1 MQQGSIDL
9 GKVAISP
16 KGAYL
21 AAATYERLDCVTA
34 GNGTYLSLKDGN
46 KGHAVSET
54 AWWLCLVTGQQA
66 VEAAQA
72 ATSAAQNA
80 LDKANSAHTAAG
92 NANDKAAAA
101 SAAAQAANAVIA
113 QAESA
118 VEDAQDAAEQC
129 RQVIASASQVESLGL
144 IPTAM
149 SVDYP
154 DTITLGNPNDRYI
167 KPVFTPSHVI
177 PNVIYLGDDKAVSV
191 APNGRITVNGE
202 GESVVHVVP
211 TNKTSLYK
219 TIRIKV
225 KRAGLRLVNARTSLR
240 LTASGNL
247 RLN

>member
-66 VEAAQA
+66 VE
-72 ATSAAQNA
+72 AAQNA

>member
-16 KGAYL
+16 KGEYS

-34 GNGTYLSLKDGN
+34 RNGTYLSLKDGN
-46 KGHAVSET
+46 QGNDVSET
-54 AWWLCLVTGQQA
+54 AWWLCLVTGQKA
-66 VEAAQA
+66 VE
-72 ATSAAQNA
+72 AAQNA

-101 SAAAQAANAVIA
+101 SAAVQAANAVIA
-113 QAESA
+113 QVETAVTEAE
-118 VEDAQDAAEQC
+118 EAAEQC

-149 SVDYP
+149 SVEYP

-225 KRAGLRLVNARTSLR
+225 KRAGLRLVNARTSQR
-240 LTASGNL
+240 LTSNGNI
-247 RLN
+247 RFN

>member
-1 MQQGSIDL
+1 MARKRKISELPLCTDFHGLRTIGTDKNNQSVAVSLDYVQETVEGMQTATTNANNAAKSAND
-9 GKVAISP
+9 
-16 KGAYL
+16 
-21 AAATYERLDCVTA
+21 AAA
-34 GNGTYLSLKDGN
+34 
-46 KGHAVSET
+46 
-54 AWWLCLVTGQQA
+54 
-66 VEAAQA
+66 
-72 ATSAAQNA
+72 
-80 LDKANSAHTAAG
+80 KANTAAG

>member
-9 GKVAISP
+9 GKVAIAP
-16 KGAYL
+16 KGAYKKET
-21 AAATYERLDCVTA
+21 TYERLDCVTA

-46 KGHAVSET
+46 KGNAVSDT
-54 AWWLCLVTGQQA
+54 ASWLCLVTGQQA
-66 VEAAQA
+66 VEAAA
-72 ATSAAQNA
+72 AALEAAEDA

-101 SAAAQAANAVIA
+101 SAAVQAANAVIA
-113 QAESA
+113 QVETAVTEAE
-118 VEDAQDAAEQC
+118 EAAEQC

-149 SVDYP
+149 SVEYP

-225 KRAGLRLVNARTSLR
+225 KRAGLRLVNARTSQR
-240 LTASGNL
+240 LTSNGNI
-247 RLN
+247 RFN

>member
-16 KGAYL
+16 KGAYS

-46 KGHAVSET
+46 KGNAVSEA

-66 VEAAQA
+66 VDAAQA
-72 ATSAAQNA
+72 ANTAAQNA

-101 SAAAQAANAVIA
+101 SASTQAANEVVSLA
-113 QAESA
+113 QSA
-118 VEDAQDAAEQC
+118 VEEAQEAAEQC
-129 RQVIASASQVESLGL
+129 RQVLASASQVESLGL

-154 DTITLGNPNDRYI
+154 ETITLGNPNSRYI
-167 KPVFTPSHVI
+167 TPKFTPSHVI
-177 PNVIYLGDDKAVSV
+177 PNVIFMGDEKAVSV
-191 APNGRITVNGE
+191 APDGLITVNGE

-211 TNKTSLYK
+211 TNKTSLFK
-219 TIRIKV
+219 TIRIRV
-225 KRAGLRLVNARTSLR
+225 QQAGLRLMNARTSLR
-240 LTASGNL
+240 LTASGNI

>member
-16 KGAYL
+16 KGAYSST
-21 AAATYERLDCVTA
+21 AIYERLDCVTA

-46 KGHAVSET
+46 TGHAVSESS
-54 AWWLCLVTGQQA
+54 WWLCLVTGQQA
-66 VEAAQA
+66 VDAAQA
-72 ATSAAQNA
+72 ANEAAQNA
-80 LDKANSAHTAAG
+80 LNKANSAHTAAG
-92 NANDKAAAA
+92 NANNQAAAA
-101 SAAAQAANAVIA
+101 SAAAQAVNAVVA

-118 VEDAQDAAEQC
+118 VEDAQEAAEEC

-149 SVDYP
+149 SVEYP
-154 DTITLGNPNDRYI
+154 DTITLGNPSDRYI
-167 KPVFTPSHVI
+167 KPIFTPSHVI

-191 APNGRITVNGE
+191 APNGRITVNDE

-211 TNKTSLYK
+211 TNKTALYK

-240 LTASGNL
+240 LTANRNL